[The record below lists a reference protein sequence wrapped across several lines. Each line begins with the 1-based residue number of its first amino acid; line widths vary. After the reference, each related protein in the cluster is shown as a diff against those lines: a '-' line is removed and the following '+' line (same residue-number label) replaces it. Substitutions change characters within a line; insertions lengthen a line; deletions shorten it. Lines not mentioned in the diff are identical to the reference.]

1 MISVVYLLIILERFW
16 LRYGINIIL
25 LALLALIMSL
35 YFYFTALF
43 KKTMLQHK
51 KISITLE
58 KISVIWVYD
67 ALPEAER
74 KKLVAEI
81 KEEVLK
87 EIKPEFKL
95 KLKAED
101 KKSLV
106 QADLPDKPE
115 ETAENTFDNNI
126 KENIKPAQKINVME
140 ISDTKLFKFYSE
152 IEQYLTDEILKSTII
167 KLLKFLDKSGDCPSV
182 VDKFAD
188 KNLVSVYKNTKT
200 SGELTQYDILAK
212 VSLKEHSLRVAETG
226 INILRQRVKD
236 GVNFY
241 IAPVVCAALAHD
253 IGKIPSL
260 SEQYAT
266 GDHPKISIGVLK
278 EFGLPETGNYLDIYN
293 AVLGH
298 HLSPGKDEKMIG
310 EILRLAD
317 KSARNMEINNFYDS
331 NKSGFKNAVNNG
343 LDDIII
349 QADISYHD
357 NNKKIETA
365 VAGTQIGLDLA
376 DRITADIINIK
387 EFLPYLV
394 PYINTIS
401 TLYNKVQGYYSTK
414 GFVYIPSFTAGTALS
429 KYLKTKDIITTKENR
444 NKYILAYVD
453 ELRKA
458 DLLFAQV
465 NEGYYS
471 NTLTI
476 ISKQNTIIEEKAFG
490 ILIKSSAFEN
500 LNDIPV
506 PEEIRNID
514 NIIVSKKS

>member
-1 MISVVYLLIILERFW
+1 MISFVYLLIILEKFW
-16 LRYGINIIL
+16 LRYGVNIIL
-25 LALLALIMSL
+25 LALLALIISL

-43 KKTMLQHK
+43 KKTLLQHK

-106 QADLPDKPE
+106 QTDKPE
-115 ETAENTFDNNI
+115 ETAENTFDNGT
-126 KENIKPAQKINVME
+126 KENIKPPLKINVLE
-140 ISDTKLFKFYSE
+140 ISDAKLFKFYSE
-152 IEQYLTDEILKSTII
+152 IEQYLTDEILKSVII

-182 VDKFAD
+182 ADKFAD
-188 KNLVSVYKNTKT
+188 KNLVSAYKNTKT

-266 GDHPKISIGVLK
+266 GDHPKISASVLK

-298 HLSPGKDEKMIG
+298 HLSPGKDEKMIE

-317 KSARNMEINNFYDS
+317 KSARNMEINNFYES
-331 NKSGFKNAVNNG
+331 NQSGFKNAVNNG
-343 LDDIII
+343 LDDNII

-365 VAGTQIGLDLA
+365 VAGAQIGLGLE
-376 DRITADIINIK
+376 DRITEGIIDIK
-387 EFLPYLV
+387 EFLPYLI

-429 KYLKTKDIITTKENR
+429 KYLKTKDITTTKENR

-476 ISKQNTIIEEKAFG
+476 ISKQNTVIEEKAFG

-506 PEEIRNID
+506 PEEIQNID
-514 NIIVSKKS
+514 NIIVSKK